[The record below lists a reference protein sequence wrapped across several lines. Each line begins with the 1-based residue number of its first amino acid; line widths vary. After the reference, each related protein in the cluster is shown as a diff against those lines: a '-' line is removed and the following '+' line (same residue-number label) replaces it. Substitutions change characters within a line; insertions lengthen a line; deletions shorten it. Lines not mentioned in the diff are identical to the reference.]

1 MRNEGYAGIL
11 GVPIIGLRISG
22 GKKYQV
28 HTFRNGWLDEVTGNN
43 ISDFDF
49 GFAGNYTNIDAV
61 AISGVQ
67 RYQVHYLKGN
77 WLPHKSKYNKYSEDG
92 YAGHLGYPIDAIMI
106 KGRTYAVCINDS
118 TIESKPNYFIS
129 ITREEFK
136 YEIARNIE
144 KYINFNKIIIGSD
157 FTAIVSYSDDIN
169 PKEEIDIGKS
179 SIDLGNCTQIIKN
192 YYNMSK
198 DEKLIIVNME
208 EKYNRSRENKYEENS
223 SLDLGKNIQIEVY
236 DISGKQLDVS
246 VCKEEIKLIKYIGD
260 VEELDFQSAES
271 LSERG
276 IDVFNINDKFFNDIC
291 HPNRIENKDIILKDR
306 ASDIYQN
313 VILCQEGCVYNDIN
327 YYLMIVNCKCNSSML
342 QIGIDNKTNFNN
354 NNDALEKIDLNWI
367 KKLLKSSIEQINFN
381 VIPCINLAFDKKI
394 LLKNIGFYCMCI
406 MLIFQLIL
414 LFVYSIKKLK
424 SLKNFMFSFAN
435 KTFNINPLI
444 NNKKFSS
451 IKNKN
456 HLDYL
461 IKNGRNC
468 ENNFLQNDKSDRKSL
483 ININ

>member
-1 MRNEGYAGIL
+1 
-11 GVPIIGLRISG
+11 
-22 GKKYQV
+22 
-28 HTFRNGWLDEVTGNN
+28 
-43 ISDFDF
+43 
-49 GFAGNYTNIDAV
+49 
-61 AISGVQ
+61 
-67 RYQVHYLKGN
+67 
-77 WLPHKSKYNKYSEDG
+77 
-92 YAGHLGYPIDAIMI
+92 
-106 KGRTYAVCINDS
+106 
-118 TIESKPNYFIS
+118 
-129 ITREEFK
+129 
-136 YEIARNIE
+136 
-144 KYINFNKIIIGSD
+144 
-157 FTAIVSYSDDIN
+157 
-169 PKEEIDIGKS
+169 
-179 SIDLGNCTQIIKN
+179 
-192 YYNMSK
+192 
-198 DEKLIIVNME
+198 ME

-276 IDVFNINDKFFNDIC
+276 IDVFNRNDKFFNDIC

-306 ASDIYQN
+306 VSDIYQN
-313 VILCQEGCVYNDIN
+313 VIICQEGCVYNDIN

-468 ENNFLQNDKSDRKSL
+468 KNNFLQNDKSDRKSL